1 MTTVGRCAP
10 SMKSTLRVDEIP
22 QFLRYEMR
30 RCRMKYSPAASMK
43 YAANAAYDL
52 SACNADKLPEH
63 ICFIKTS
70 RNLVQDAAAWQ
81 KRES

>member
-43 YAANAAYDL
+43 
-52 SACNADKLPEH
+52 PEH

-70 RNLVQDAAAWQ
+70 RNLVQNAAAWQ
-81 KRES
+81 NRES